1 MVQPNKEL
9 VIAYL
14 GTLGSADLDWSA
26 QVNILVFFFFLSVML
41 TFEKALIDVFYAA
54 GSALDLLKHC
64 IVEEIQNTSK
74 HIELNYVVL

>member
-1 MVQPNKEL
+1 
-9 VIAYL
+9 
-14 GTLGSADLDWSA
+14 
-26 QVNILVFFFFLSVML
+26 ML